1 MPLTTI
7 PFSTRLRVVRTA
19 SINDVEETAWD
30 SINGSR
36 DVFHSHRFIRSV
48 EAARVEES
56 EFWYLLFFSGEELV
70 ATAVLSAFTVS
81 LDLFVGG
88 GTAKVIQRMRRW
100 LPDFMKIRILM
111 CGLPVS
117 LGQRNLVIRDRRRML
132 EVDAVLVKEMSDIC
146 REHRIGYMCV
156 KEFRESEV
164 EFVRGLEAHGF
175 FVANSIPYVSMKIC
189 WDSFEEYLARLRH
202 GYRRPIKLA
211 LKKLRQTRLEIFR
224 RDSVSENSD
233 QPRLVLGGREVCPPE
248 KFFELYMQVMERA
261 AVKLETLNLS
271 FFRNLYANMRGDWDV
286 LALCKG
292 NEVLGAALLTTA
304 DRAMIFA
311 LVGLDYSK
319 RDKYDS
325 YFNLVYGIIQLAIQ
339 RQYRELN
346 LGQTSYWLKQ
356 RIGGVCESEYFYL
369 KANHRLTHFCLRN
382 MRALLF
388 PKTKLQK
395 LHVFRE
401 ESVPANESARGAR
414 LAR

>member
-1 MPLTTI
+1 MTQQ
-7 PFSTRLRVVRTA
+7 LRVVRTA

-30 SINGSR
+30 SINGSQ
-36 DVFHSHRFIRSV
+36 DVFHRHRFILSV

-56 EFWYLLFFSGEELV
+56 QFWYLLFFSGEELV

-88 GTAKVIQRMRRW
+88 GTARVIRHMRRW
-100 LPDFMKIRILM
+100 APNFLKLRILM

-117 LGQRNLVIRDRRRML
+117 LGQHNLVIRDRRRMP
-132 EVDAVLVKEMSDIC
+132 EVDAALVKEMSDLC
-146 REHRIGYMCV
+146 REHRIGYICV

-164 EFVRGLEAHGF
+164 ELVRGLEAHGF
-175 FVANSIPYVSMKIC
+175 FIANSIPYVSMKIC
-189 WDSFEEYLARLRH
+189 WDSFEDYLARLRH

-211 LKKLRQTRLEIFR
+211 LKKLGQTRPVISR
-224 RDSVSENSD
+224 SGSASENSD
-233 QPRLVLGGREVCPPE
+233 QPRLVLGGSEVCPAE
-248 KFFELYMQVMERA
+248 GFFKLYMQVMERA

-292 NEVLGAALLTTA
+292 NEILGAALLTTA
-304 DRAMIFA
+304 DRAMTFA
-311 LVGLDYSK
+311 LVGLDYGK
-319 RDKYDS
+319 RDQYDS

-339 RQYRELN
+339 RQCRELN

-356 RIGGVCESEYFYL
+356 RIGGLCEPEFFYL
-369 KANHRLTHFCLRN
+369 KANNRLTHFCLRN

-401 ESVPANESARGAR
+401 ESVPGNESARGTR
-414 LAR
+414 QVQ